1 MPLSIIA
8 HRGIRLNEGVTKTR
22 HPITPYAGNTT
33 LTRPGVE
40 LLTGKE
46 VDFSVNAYENTLT
59 AIQTAWQLGYK
70 VETDVYNE
78 GIIHHDR
85 FVKRDPSRLIEQMTR
100 AEIAQVNL
108 SNAGESLHDGNR
120 IPSLAE
126 TLSEQVK
133 LKRQGLQPLP
143 RLQVELKKPV
153 NIEKTIGL
161 VLRHIT
167 SGNLDASDIRV
178 TSFNYDLL
186 KRARD
191 HMAYYPGAKPEIG
204 YLIVHEALDYVYLD
218 KQRSDYTD
226 QLKKQASETIP
237 LFLRER
243 LALPE
248 ELNSDFPEL
257 AGIAIDEMHEAV
269 PALINRYGI
278 VEFERRYES
287 FLALFI
293 GSGLEAGYRLQLAAL
308 EEAPFDIVHIPM
320 DSRPGVTEAYKAKL
334 DSISY
339 RGGKLHANAHS
350 VSSQGKNPAQLL
362 RALAVLDDNAE
373 FTLDYP
379 EMVFQLFEDVAHPRF
394 RRADDTQQRTI
405 DSERKF
411 SMNGEELSPVQLEKA
426 IERLADMYESYG
438 LPQGKESPQPRRGYT
453 TEARFTRWPSAP
465 IGRARRSAARTIRS
479 ACRS

>member
-22 HPITPYAGNTT
+22 HAITSYAGNTT
-33 LTRPGVE
+33 LTAPGEE

-46 VDFSVNAYENTLT
+46 VDFGANAYENTLT

-70 VETDVYNE
+70 VETDVYSD
-78 GIIHHDR
+78 GFIHHDR
-85 FVKRDPSRLIEQMTR
+85 FVKRDPSRLIEQMTP
-100 AEIAQVNL
+100 AEIELVNL
-108 SNAGESLHDGNR
+108 SNAGDSLHDGNR

-126 TLSEQVK
+126 ILSEQVK

-143 RLQVELKKPV
+143 RLQIELKKPV
-153 NIEKTIGL
+153 NIEKPIGL
-161 VLRHIT
+161 ILRHLT
-167 SGNLDASDIRV
+167 AGDLDASDIRI

-186 KRARD
+186 KLARD

-218 KQRSDYTD
+218 KQRSDYTE

-243 LALPE
+243 VALPE
-248 ELNSDFPEL
+248 ELSIDFPEL
-257 AGIAIDEMHEAV
+257 AGIGINQMQETVPDLID
-269 PALINRYGI
+269 RQGI
-278 VEFERRYES
+278 MEFERRYES

-293 GSGLEAGYRLQLAAL
+293 GSGLEAGYRLQRAAL

-320 DSRPGVTEAYKAKL
+320 DSSPGVTEAYKAKL
-334 DSISY
+334 DNISY

-362 RALAVLDDNAE
+362 RAFAVLDDTAE

-379 EMVFQLFEDVAHPRF
+379 EMVFQVFEDVADPRSG
-394 RRADDTQQRTI
+394 RADDQRKMAI
-405 DSERKF
+405 ASGREF
-411 SMNGEELSPVQLEKA
+411 SMSEAVLSKAQLEKA
-426 IERLADMYESYG
+426 IKRLANMYKSYG
-438 LPQGKESPQPRRGYT
+438 LRPAMEKPQPGK
-453 TEARFTRWPSAP
+453 ARKISLSPR
-465 IGRARRSAARTIRS
+465 
-479 ACRS
+479 